1 MGETYAAS
9 QVMVAV
15 IPIVGIV
22 MGSVVI
28 FFYALW
34 AHKEKMAM
42 IERGMYQVQPF
53 DLHMFSLLVGV
64 LLSTIGLVIS
74 LVFFLVSG
82 FSYAM
87 LGGLIPLSLG
97 AGFLV
102 FFSLWARRRSEA

>member
-1 MGETYAAS
+1 MQETIVAS
-9 QVMVAV
+9 QIMMSV

-34 AHKEKMAM
+34 AHREKMLM
-42 IERGMYQVQPF
+42 IQRGMYAPQPF
-53 DLHMFSLLVGV
+53 DMHMFSLLVGV
-64 LLSTIGLVIS
+64 LLTTIGAVIS
-74 LVFFLVSG
+74 LVFFLVSR

-97 AGFLV
+97 IGFLA
-102 FFSLWARRRSEA
+102 FFAIWAKQRTKV